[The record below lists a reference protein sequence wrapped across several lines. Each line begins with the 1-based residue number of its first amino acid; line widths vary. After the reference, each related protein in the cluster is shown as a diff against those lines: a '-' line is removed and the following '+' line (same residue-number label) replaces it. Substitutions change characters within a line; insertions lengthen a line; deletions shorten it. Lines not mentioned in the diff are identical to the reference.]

1 MSNWQFEDMGD
12 FSDDAAADRWAKRN
26 NLDPRDIRVSKNGD
40 GVRLEIRRSA
50 LGDSGRR
57 HDDLR
62 DGRRTGW

>member
-12 FSDDAAADRWAKRN
+12 FGDDAAAGRWAKRN
-26 NLDPRDIRVSKNGD
+26 NVDPSDVRISRKGD

-57 HDDLR
+57 DDDLR

>member
-12 FSDDAAADRWAKRN
+12 FGDDAAADRWAKRN
-26 NLDPRDIRVSKNGD
+26 NVDPCDVRISKKGD

-57 HDDLR
+57 DSDLR